1 MDKYNRETE
10 SSDFHVSRD
19 NDIERYIV
27 NDSIE
32 KYIVQGNVET
42 KKENLPTIAKSKKN
56 KKDKK
61 GIWGIIG
68 IIIAALIKLKSI
80 IILIFAKLKFLLI
93 FFKLGKFASTLIS
106 MLLMIL
112 VYAKI
117 YGWAFGLGF
126 VVLLFVH
133 EMGHYLSAKAVKLD
147 VTLPLFIP
155 FVGALI
161 SMKEEPKDAVTEAKV
176 AIGGPLIG
184 SLGALICFILYFSL
198 KENFLM
204 ALAYTGFMLNLFNLI
219 PLHPLDGG
227 RIVSAISP
235 KLWFIGIPIA
245 AIALFKFF
253 NPIILLLLI
262 LGIFQVI
269 NQYKNPDKAY
279 YEVNPAT
286 RWIFAFMYFGLILFL
301 GMGIAYIHGIHEYM
315 LVK

>member
-1 MDKYNRETE
+1 MDKYNREINN
-10 SSDFHVSRD
+10 SNLPIKDSDIK
-19 NDIERYIV
+19 NYIV
-27 NDSIE
+27 SDGMK
-32 KYIVQGNVET
+32 KYIIQGNMET
-42 KKENLPTIAKSKKN
+42 KKANLPSVVKDENN

-61 GIWGIIG
+61 GLWGIIG
-68 IIIAALIKLKSI
+68 IIIAVLVKIKSI
-80 IILIFAKLKFLLI
+80 IILIFTKLKFLLI

-106 MLLMIL
+106 MILMIL

-117 YGWAFGLGF
+117 YGWVFGLGF
-126 VVLLFVH
+126 VILLFVH
-133 EMGHYLSAKAVKLD
+133 EMGHYLIARAVKLD

-161 SMKEEPKDAVTEAKV
+161 SMKEEPRDAVTEAKV

-184 SLGALICFILYFSL
+184 SLGALICFILYFYL

-219 PLHPLDGG
+219 PLRPLDGG

-235 KLWFIGIPIA
+235 KLWFVGIPIA
-245 AIALFKFF
+245 VIALFKFF
-253 NPIILLLLI
+253 NPIILLLLV
-262 LGIFQVI
+262 LGILQVI
-269 NQYKNPDKAY
+269 NEYKNPNKTY
-279 YEVNPAT
+279 YEVKPGT

-301 GMGIAYIHGIHEYM
+301 GIGIAYIHGIHEYM